1 MLQNFPVIYYLL
13 SSTLLYWLM
22 LMYASLAH
30 ARGWTMPGMLL
41 ALGNRDKMPDRS
53 AAVARADRAAKN
65 MGENLL
71 IFAVVALAA
80 VAIGAPR
87 DKVLLGGQIF
97 FFARLAYW
105 PVYLI
110 GIPYLRTLIWAIAL
124 GGVAI
129 IAASFFNP

>member
-1 MLQNFPVIYYLL
+1 MLNNFPVIYYLL
-13 SSTLLYWLM
+13 ASTLLYWLM

-71 IFAVVALAA
+71 VFAIVALAA
-80 VAIGAPR
+80 VSIGAPR

-97 FFARLAYW
+97 FFARVIYW

-110 GIPYLRTLIWAIAL
+110 GIPYLRTAVWAVAL
-124 GGVAI
+124 SGIGI
-129 IAASFFNP
+129 IVLAFL

>member
-1 MLQNFPVIYYLL
+1 MLHNFPVLYYLL
-13 SSTLLYWLM
+13 ASTLLYWLM

-80 VAIGAPR
+80 VSIGAPR
-87 DKVLLGGQIF
+87 AD
-97 FFARLAYW
+97 W
-105 PVYLI
+105 PKSRPISATAGWI
-110 GIPYLRTLIWAIAL
+110 GD
-124 GGVAI
+124 
-129 IAASFFNP
+129 ASASSASTIST

>member
-53 AAVARADRAAKN
+53 QAVARADRAAKN

-80 VAIGAPR
+80 VSIGAPR